1 MRRQRRRGMEQMRR
15 EGKGKGEEGARR
27 WGMGNNIMP
36 PGNNPHSDFC
46 WDCRAVGLYGYW
58 ALELY
63 RL

>member
-1 MRRQRRRGMEQMRR
+1 MEQMRR

-46 WDCRAVGLYGYW
+46 WNCRATGLYGYW

-63 RL
+63 GL